1 MELLNKD
8 GRNFHV
14 WNYWRWLAQHYN
26 GTLTFPGDFE
36 KTQQLLKVD
45 FSNYSAFAHRIYWQ
59 REHGTADSLQKDKDF
74 VKECLFI
81 SVNDETLWS
90 HFLVIS
96 SKYDIVFLDELF
108 DSLDDDDFKAKLYY
122 CRFIEKHNIVENK

>member
-14 WNYWRWLAQHYN
+14 WNYWRWLAKHYN

-36 KTQQLLKVD
+36 KTKQLLKID
-45 FSNYSAFAHRIYWQ
+45 FSNYSAFAHRRYWQ
-59 REHGTADSLQKDKDF
+59 REHGTLDSLQEDKGF

-90 HFLVIS
+90 HFLEIS
-96 SKYDIVFLDELF
+96 NKDDIVFLDELF
-108 DSLDDDDFKAKLYY
+108 DSLDDDDFRAKLYY
-122 CRFIEKHNIVENK
+122 CRFIEKHNIIEN